1 MFRPTT
7 AINCDTV
14 NQYQTLLRNQLL
26 QQTAEMVTEWFLLAV
41 VASTVMA
48 SGGEGTSLQCPDPED
63 IAPCSCVVN
72 DDNEMDFECPSEIT
86 EEKLAEVFTAKMP
99 NNNFNSFKME
109 YNTNISVLRDGVFGT
124 ATFRQI
130 EIRFGKLVMVEEEAL
145 SGSYNTLEILALWG
159 NRLAVFPVFNFPNY
173 KALTTLYLSDNKFTQ
188 LPMLNSDSLTVL
200 QMGYNQIHELPKTAF
215 QGLPNLEQIYFD
227 SNGLTTVSPG
237 MH

>member
-1 MFRPTT
+1 
-7 AINCDTV
+7 
-14 NQYQTLLRNQLL
+14 
-26 QQTAEMVTEWFLLAV
+26 MVTEWFLLAV

-99 NNNFNSFKME
+99 NNNFNSFTMK
-109 YNTNISVLRDGVFGT
+109 YNANFSVLRNGVFGT
-124 ATFRQI
+124 ATFERI
-130 EIRFGKLVMVEEEAL
+130 LIRYGNLVTVEEEAL
-145 SGSYNTLEILALWG
+145 SGSYNTLEILDLSFNQLAL
-159 NRLAVFPVFNFPNY
+159 FPVFNFPNY

-215 QGLPNLEQIYFD
+215 QGLPNLEEIRFPHND
-227 SNGLTTVSPG
+227 ITTISPG
-237 MH
+237 KH